1 MNQQEQSMINLLGN
15 NRNIIAKAF
24 KVADSVGVSMAAFTW
39 TLAGREATAEQMRAS
54 FDYLKSQTS
63 ALSTE
68 RGTNKLT
75 VASRMA
81 MSGDDAGYLAEV
93 QRIFSRIMEGY
104 KMKTGSRY
112 GTALLIANCTSTPEE
127 ADALVDRT
135 KRIFEMMRQAHPV
148 ITDDRDMTFAA
159 IVALSD
165 RDDEAL
171 LADAEECYQLLGK
184 EYKLTGG
191 RQTMAHVLAISPLPP
206 AEKVARVA
214 ELRAAFK
221 ANKISIGWT
230 SSQEYATLAML
241 VLDGRPAGEI
251 AAEIAEL
258 NKTIKKLKG
267 FGDFSVDQSIRLLY
281 AAAISTYAHQGNVQT
296 GAVTDAVALALVQAL
311 IDWFVY
317 IIIVTTVV

>member
-1 MNQQEQSMINLLGN
+1 MNQQEQGMVELLGT

-24 KVADSVGVSMAAFTW
+24 KAADSVGVSQAAFVW

-54 FDYLKSQTS
+54 FEYLKSQTS

-68 RGTNKLT
+68 RSTSKLT
-75 VASRMA
+75 LVSRMA
-81 MSGDDAGYLAEV
+81 MSGDDAGYYAEV
-93 QRIFSRIMEGY
+93 QRIFSKIMEGY
-104 KMKTGSRY
+104 KVKTGSRF
-112 GTALLIANCTSTPEE
+112 GTAMLIANNASTPEE

-135 KRIFEMMRQAHPV
+135 KRIFEQMRQAHPV
-148 ITDDRDMTFAA
+148 ITDDRDMTFAT

-165 RDDEAL
+165 RDDEEL
-171 LADAEECYQLLGK
+171 MADAEECYQLLGK
-184 EYKLTGG
+184 DYKLSGG